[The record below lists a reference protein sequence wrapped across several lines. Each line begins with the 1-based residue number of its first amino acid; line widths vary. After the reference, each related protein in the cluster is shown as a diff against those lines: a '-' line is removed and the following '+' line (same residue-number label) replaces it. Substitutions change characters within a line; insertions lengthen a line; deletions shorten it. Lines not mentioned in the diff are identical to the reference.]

1 MLDQILVLN
10 FSAPHAASI
19 AARLRA
25 EKIYCRILPGSTPA
39 EQLAEQQALGII
51 LAGGIAGDTAQ
62 ALDGRL
68 LRTGM
73 PVLALGDAA
82 AAVGL
87 LMGAQAGERQA
98 INEVATLTLLPSRI
112 TGEGGKAERYMGA
125 VSPLTLTE
133 DLQPM
138 AMRGEDV
145 VGFSH
150 RAHHI
155 YALQSQLESN
165 DPDMMNLLLRFAQ
178 DVCGATRWWGAEAFI
193 ASAKADILAAAGD
206 GRALCVMS
214 GGLDTGVAALLAHRA
229 LGSRLQC
236 LFVDTGL
243 LRENEAENFAAYYRG
258 AGLNLMTVQA
268 GERFFA
274 GLRGKFTAQEKA
286 DAIRAAAQEV
296 LREAVEGMEF
306 SLVIDAITADM
317 LLGGAPRPRPAY
329 ADAAKASFSPLAELF
344 KDEIR
349 MVGEALGLPQD
360 ITRIQPFPW
369 TGLALRV
376 LGECTAD
383 KTAVLRRADA
393 VFREEVQG
401 AGLHKRLHKYFALL
415 MPSRCEVGEG
425 ELVVALRAVSSSH
438 QGADTRAVPAR
449 LPYDLLERYTERVL
463 GMDRRVTRVVYDLTP
478 AANPQQAEWT

>member
-1 MLDQILVLN
+1 MLDQLLVLN

-25 EKIYCRILPGSTPA
+25 EKIYCRILPGSTPVD
-39 EQLAEQQALGII
+39 QLTEQQALGII
-51 LAGGIAGDTAQ
+51 LAGGITGDTAQ

-73 PVLALGDAA
+73 PVLALGDTA

-87 LMGAQAGERQA
+87 LMGAQLQDRQDV
-98 INEVATLTLLPSRI
+98 NDVATLTLLPSRI
-112 TGEGGKAERYMGA
+112 TGEGGKAERYMGT
-125 VSPLTLTE
+125 VSPMALTD
-133 DLQPM
+133 DLQPL
-138 AMRGEDV
+138 ALRGGDV
-145 VGFSH
+145 VGFCH
-150 RAHHI
+150 ATHHI

-193 ASAKADILAAAGD
+193 ASAKADILAATGE

-229 LGSRLQC
+229 LGNRLQC

-243 LRENEAENFAAYYRG
+243 LRENEAENFSAHYRG

-268 GERFFA
+268 GERFF
-274 GLRGKFTAQEKA
+274 GSLQGKLTAQEKT
-286 DAIRAAAQEV
+286 DAMRSTMEEV

-306 SLVIDAITADM
+306 SLIIDAISADT

-344 KDEIR
+344 KDEVR
-349 MVGEALGLPQD
+349 QVGEALGLPQD

-376 LGECTAD
+376 LGECTAL
-383 KTAVLRRADA
+383 KISVLRRADA
-393 VFREEVQG
+393 IFREEVQA
-401 AGLHKRLHKYFALL
+401 AGLHKRLHKYFAIM

-425 ELVVALRAVSSSH
+425 ELVVALRAVSASH
-438 QGADTRAVPAR
+438 QGADMRAMPAR
-449 LPYDLLERYTERVL
+449 LPYDLLERYAERVL
-463 GMDRRVTRVVYDLTP
+463 GMDKRVTRVVYDLTP
-478 AANPQQAEWT
+478 AANPQQVEWT